1 MIQKI
6 VLFSRIVASAL
17 PVVGMILLVPFVQND
32 YILALIYTI
41 VILVALAIHQDRKD
55 RIFVMFGSVVSFV
68 AEALF
73 ISTGVETFER
83 KTLLGI
89 MPLWLPLLWGYIFLA
104 MRRAIMAIESYF
116 S

>member
-1 MIQKI
+1 MAFFGTILDSAKHISVRSAMTQVDGNTI
-6 VLFSRIVASAL
+6 IASRLISEGPDFARTFQEKS
-17 PVVGMILLVPFVQND
+17 PSFRKFESQSIL
-32 YILALIYTI
+32 
-41 VILVALAIHQDRKD
+41 
-55 RIFVMFGSVVSFV
+55 FV